1 MLYVLHDRARA
12 SCMLPEDVLKVFLW
26 WEGEYDFKHYQQKWC
41 ILLSTH
47 TACSRSQFCLSGL
60 SGGVALQPHL
70 YEPSVSTNNSAPSY
84 VFKTSS
90 SLHQILYLAWNL
102 ERGGED
108 NWGQSR
114 NHVWATPPEQGRVTW
129 GVQPFRDCSHSLSAN
144 SD

>member
-1 MLYVLHDRARA
+1 MTEHVRRACCRKMCLRYFYGGRVNMISNIASKSGAGASSCRHTLHV
-12 SCMLPEDVLKVFLW
+12 P
-26 WEGEYDFKHYQQKWC
+26 GN
-41 ILLSTH
+41 
-47 TACSRSQFCLSGL
+47 SQFCLSGL